1 MRIYKIFI
9 VILLFLFSL
18 TINLK
23 ADSEKMALGL
33 DVYNNKAACGACHIL
48 KAAASEGNIGPNL
61 DILKPTEE
69 QVKLIVTEG
78 LGVMPAF
85 GEEGILTSEGIDAVS
100 FYVANSSGIFSSTYR
115 DYKAFDNSASTG
127 WWNLNPS
134 STYSDWFVSIDLG
147 QSVSGIKSFQV
158 MINQSYVGGSG
169 NVVKVQI
176 SSTGN
181 FSGEEITV
189 GQYTPHLVPSTGINN
204 AQRRFFIG

>member
-1 MRIYKIFI
+1 MRILKIFI
-9 VILLFLFSL
+9 VVLLFLISI

-85 GEEGILTSEGIDAVS
+85 GEEGILTSEEIDAVS
-100 FYVANSSGIFSSTYR
+100 HYVFTSTN
-115 DYKAFDNSASTG
+115 K
-127 WWNLNPS
+127 
-134 STYSDWFVSIDLG
+134 
-147 QSVSGIKSFQV
+147 
-158 MINQSYVGGSG
+158 
-169 NVVKVQI
+169 
-176 SSTGN
+176 
-181 FSGEEITV
+181 
-189 GQYTPHLVPSTGINN
+189 
-204 AQRRFFIG
+204 